1 MKGKTEKGSSVNDI
15 IFIFAGYNFLSEILN
30 WKWAYE
36 KGASLMKN
44 SIPYHNNSGKA
55 TIHEIE
61 VRARKSR
68 GLREVMDAER
78 NKNPV

>member
-1 MKGKTEKGSSVNDI
+1 
-15 IFIFAGYNFLSEILN
+15 
-30 WKWAYE
+30 
-36 KGASLMKN
+36 MKN